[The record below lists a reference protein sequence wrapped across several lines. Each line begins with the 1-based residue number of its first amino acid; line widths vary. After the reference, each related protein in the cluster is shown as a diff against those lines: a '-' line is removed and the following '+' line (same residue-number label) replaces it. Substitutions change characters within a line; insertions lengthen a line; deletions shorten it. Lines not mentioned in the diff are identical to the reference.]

1 MSPRVAQATGA
12 LGHSCSATST
22 ASLGSWCDRNTGTTV
37 YGSGE
42 ASSSSSSSSSSFS
55 STPRASAPPRDPVM
69 MPAGEV
75 PFVCRSASGLEDDV
89 IAPDLDAAVHDCTSM
104 TNEPCACHIPES
116 ARARAGDDV
125 P

>member
-22 ASLGSWCDRNTGTTV
+22 ATLGSWCDRNTGTTV
-37 YGSGE
+37 YGTGE
-42 ASSSSSSSSSSFS
+42 ASSSSSSPSSS
-55 STPRASAPPRDPVM
+55 RAARVTAPPPDPVM

-89 IAPDLDAAVHDCTSM
+89 IAPDRDAAEHDCASM
-104 TNEPCACHIPES
+104 TGEPCECHIPES
-116 ARARAGDDV
+116 AAGRAGDDAS
-125 P
+125 